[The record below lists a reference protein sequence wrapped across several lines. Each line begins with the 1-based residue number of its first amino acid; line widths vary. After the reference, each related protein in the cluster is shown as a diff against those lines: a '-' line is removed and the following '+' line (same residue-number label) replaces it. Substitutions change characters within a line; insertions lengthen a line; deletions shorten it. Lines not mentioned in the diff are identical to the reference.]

1 MRNVNN
7 CHIWKYIAMELSASE
22 SLPIPKLAAQ
32 LAAAK
37 VVLEFD
43 ISHAR
48 NYRDWPPTAAH
59 KSRDLLAR
67 IL

>member
-1 MRNVNN
+1 
-7 CHIWKYIAMELSASE
+7 MELSASE